1 MYVGAGGVPLPTSE
15 TAPKGLWITT
25 KNPEIDFPA
34 CFPGYSVF
42 ESNFIFSL
50 EF

>member
-1 MYVGAGGVPLPTSE
+1 MSVGAGGVPLPTSE
-15 TAPKGLWITT
+15 TAPKGLWITI